1 MRPKTNLRETTRRAV
16 LKAVGAALGVAAIG
30 TGANAHNKFAG
41 GRDGFLGDNVA
52 DAASRTE
59 LVGYHSAGA
68 VGPASTAGRPDNA
81 HEGAMTE
88 FRVHDDLAFVTM
100 FTSRSETSQ
109 RGLAIFDIS
118 AFTRAESRE
127 ELESA
132 ELTLLSF
139 VRNDNNLAAPI
150 DCKVSDDGNYV
161 FVCKQPLSA
170 LFGEA
175 EDVEPNT
182 DNHGF
187 SPGAASL
194 DAVDVS
200 DPGNPEVTDSVQLS
214 RWVLGPHNC
223 WYHQING
230 QGYVFTTHGE
240 DGVTGAMNVFEFDH
254 DLGQLTQVN
263 AWAWDGQEE
272 ATVSGEAGSFDQY
285 AHDIVV
291 QDDPK
296 YGIPIGYISYI
307 DAGTRVLDLSDPT
320 DIDELGVFEMEI
332 SHHSVPAPTLIND
345 KRVMLCG
352 QEQPA
357 DDQGATGFIHLVDV
371 DPIDAV
377 IEGKRDEPVY
387 LGCSRW
393 VQVKAENDL
402 GPEPGE
408 RPAYHMYDVDP
419 DEDLDPLDEWVLIPP
434 AVGPFGESEWAEA
447 PGFEE
452 EARQAEDDPEGE
464 SDESPGEYDGFGNFR
479 LSTHNLDVDTDGRV
493 YLGHYHGGARFFE
506 IVAPG
511 ETVPEGPEGHEH
523 EQDGPSDGWQLLETG
538 YFRRG
543 VEIPEETAFVGAG
556 EIADGLTASTPFYWC
571 LVERNGSAFAGG
583 INAGPQVIAHDD
595 VAVGSDVP
603 IDVMLERSVDTSLAF
618 GESVL
623 RVQIFVESDEDVVVR
638 DRVPEGWEFLRGD
651 DLDVTD
657 VGDRKAVTLAPHE
670 GVATYFVEAPDT
682 SGSFTFGP
690 VEYARTDEDGRPDV
704 DSEFGGG
711 NSTTNRLWRKENT
724 LTETVATLGG
734 GLDL

>member
-1 MRPKTNLRETTRRAV
+1 MLPNTSLAETTRRAV
-16 LKAVGAALGVAAIG
+16 LKAVGAALGVAAVG
-30 TGANAHNKFAG
+30 SGATAHNKFAG
-41 GRDGFLGDNVA
+41 GREGFLGDNVA

-59 LVGYHSAGA
+59 LVGYHSAGD
-68 VGPASTAGRPDNA
+68 VGPASTAGRPENA
-81 HEGAMTE
+81 HQGAMTE
-88 FRVHDDLAFVTM
+88 LRVHDDLAFVTM

-118 AFTRAESRE
+118 DYTRAETRA

-132 ELTLLSF
+132 DLTLLSF

-161 FVCKQPLSA
+161 FVCKQPLTA

-175 EDVEPNT
+175 EDIEPNT
-182 DNHGF
+182 DNHGL

-194 DAVDVS
+194 DAIDVS
-200 DPGNPEVTDSVQLS
+200 DPGNPRVTDSVNLS

-254 DLGQLTQVN
+254 GLGQLTQVN
-263 AWAWDGQEE
+263 AWSWDGQEE
-272 ATVSGEAGSFDQY
+272 ATIAGEAGSFDQY

-291 QDDPK
+291 QDDPR
-296 YGIPIGYISYI
+296 YGIPVGYISYI

-332 SHHSVPAPTLIND
+332 SHHSVPAPTLID
-345 KRVMLCG
+345 GKRVMLCG
-352 QEQPA
+352 QEQPD

-371 DPIDAV
+371 DPIDEV
-377 IEGKRDEPVY
+377 IEGARDDPVY

-393 VQVKAENDL
+393 VQDKDGV
-402 GPEPGE
+402 EPGE

-419 DEDLDPLDEWVLIPP
+419 DGDIDPLDEWVLIPP
-434 AVGPFGESEWAEA
+434 SESRFGDSEWAEA

-452 EARQAEDDPEGE
+452 EARMAEEDPEGK
-464 SDESPGEYDGFGNFR
+464 SDDSPGEYEGFGNFR

-493 YLGHYHGGARFFE
+493 YLGHYHGGARFFD

-511 ETVPEGPEGHEH
+511 ETVPTGPDGHEH
-523 EQDGPSDGWQLLETG
+523 DDAGQPSEEWQLLETG
-538 YFRRG
+538 YYRRG
-543 VEIPEETAFVGAG
+543 VEIPAESAFVGAG
-556 EIADGLTASTPFYWC
+556 EIADGLTASTPFHWC

-583 INAGPQVIAHDD
+583 INAGPQVIAHED
-595 VAVGSDVP
+595 VPVGGDIP
-603 IDVMLERSVDTSLAF
+603 IDVTIDREADATLAL

-623 RVQIFVESDEDVVVR
+623 RVRISADSDEEVVVR
-638 DRVPEGWEFLRGD
+638 DRIPEGWEYLTGD
-651 DLDVTD
+651 DIDVTD
-657 VGDRKAVTLAPHE
+657 VGDRTAVTLTPVD

-682 SGSFTFGP
+682 TGAFTFGP
-690 VEYARTDEDGRPDV
+690 VEYARSNGDGDPDV

-711 NSTTNRLWRKENT
+711 NSTTNRLWRKENEAT
-724 LTETVATLGG
+724 DTVLTMGSG
-734 GLDL
+734 IDL